1 MLNGK
6 RKQLPDLPDAVIDPK
21 SFITQSVI
29 GNGSEV
35 EAGAVI
41 DKSVLLDG
49 CRIGAN
55 SEILGSVLSEDV
67 YVGQG
72 ARLDGCVIGQGQ
84 HIQPGEVLMNES
96 RPEVGPAN
104 EISPQMGSELP
115 RRGPTFL
122 QPTGIDLGLKR
133 LGFPRPS
140 HKLGPQLQRAHQQHR
155 PQLLVVLGLEHLRSL
170 ADLQRLKCQHTRS
183 PHRSL
188 HVATG
193 DQRYRK

>member
-84 HIQPGEVLMNES
+84 RIQPGEVLMNES
-96 RPEVGPAN
+96 RPEVGPA
-104 EISPQMGSELP
+104 
-115 RRGPTFL
+115 
-122 QPTGIDLGLKR
+122 
-133 LGFPRPS
+133 
-140 HKLGPQLQRAHQQHR
+140 
-155 PQLLVVLGLEHLRSL
+155 
-170 ADLQRLKCQHTRS
+170 
-183 PHRSL
+183 
-188 HVATG
+188 
-193 DQRYRK
+193 

>member
-21 SFITQSVI
+21 SLITQSVI

-41 DKSVLLDG
+41 DKSVVLDG

-72 ARLDGCVIGQGQ
+72 ARLDGCNWTRATYSTWRSAY
-84 HIQPGEVLMNES
+84 ERES
-96 RPEVGPAN
+96 TGGWFGLTKQILRWAPNYLVADR
-104 EISPQMGSELP
+104 S
-115 RRGPTFL
+115 FL
-122 QPTGIDLGLKR
+122 QPTGID
-133 LGFPRPS
+133 PS
-140 HKLGPQLQRAHQQHR
+140 
-155 PQLLVVLGLEHLRSL
+155 
-170 ADLQRLKCQHTRS
+170 D
-183 PHRSL
+183 
-188 HVATG
+188 
-193 DQRYRK
+193 